1 MKTPYLIFTENN
13 NYKNTLNMLKKT
25 IISDKD
31 LPKEKLNKI
40 NRLFVIEGGVFPKEI
55 INDNDLLIKIDNKD
69 ISEEE
74 LKGYS
79 IGAVLIV
86 QDLMND
92 NFFVFTSV
100 DSVCLKKNKVL
111 DPVSLEEAVK
121 KISNDVTTII
131 QSYEI
136 NKIMDNEK
144 EIQEDDY
151 FIDEI

>member
-1 MKTPYLIFTENN
+1 MKTPYLIFTEDN

-31 LPKEKLNKI
+31 LPKEELNKI

-55 INDNDLLIKIDNKD
+55 INDNYLLLKIDNKD

-74 LKGYS
+74 LKRYS

-92 NFFVFTSV
+92 NFIVFTSV
-100 DSVCLKKNKVL
+100 DKENKVL

-121 KISNDVTTII
+121 KISNDITTMI
-131 QSYEI
+131 QSYEV

>member
-25 IISDKD
+25 AISDKN
-31 LPKEKLNKI
+31 LPKEELNKV

-55 INDNDLLIKIDNKD
+55 INDNDLLEKISNKD

-74 LKGYS
+74 LKKYS
-79 IGAVLIV
+79 IGVVLIV
-86 QDLMND
+86 QDLISNGFM
-92 NFFVFTSV
+92 VLTSV
-100 DSVCLKKNKVL
+100 DKENKVI
-111 DPVSLEEAVK
+111 DPISLEDAVK
-121 KISNDVTTII
+121 KISNDVTTMI
-131 QSYEI
+131 QSYEV
-136 NKIMDNEK
+136 NKIIDDEK

>member
-25 IISDKD
+25 AISDKD
-31 LPKEKLNKI
+31 LPKEELNKV

-55 INDNDLLIKIDNKD
+55 INDNDLLEKISNKD

-74 LKGYS
+74 LKKYS
-79 IGAVLIV
+79 IGVVLIV
-86 QDLMND
+86 QDLISNGFM
-92 NFFVFTSV
+92 VLTSI
-100 DSVCLKKNKVL
+100 DKENKVI
-111 DPVSLEEAVK
+111 DPISLEDAVK

-131 QSYEI
+131 QSYEV
-136 NKIMDNEK
+136 NKIMNNEK

>member
-25 IISDKD
+25 AISDKN
-31 LPKEKLNKI
+31 LPKEELNKV

-55 INDNDLLIKIDNKD
+55 INDNNLLEKISNKD

-74 LKGYS
+74 LKKYS
-79 IGAVLIV
+79 IGVVLIV
-86 QDLMND
+86 QDLISNGFM
-92 NFFVFTSV
+92 VLTSV
-100 DSVCLKKNKVL
+100 DKENKVI
-111 DPVSLEEAVK
+111 DPISLEDAVK
-121 KISNDVTTII
+121 KISNDVTTMI
-131 QSYEI
+131 QSYEV
-136 NKIMDNEK
+136 NKIIDDEK

>member
-1 MKTPYLIFTENN
+1 MKTPYLIFTEDN

-31 LPKEKLNKI
+31 LPKGELNKI

-55 INDNDLLIKIDNKD
+55 INDNYLLLKIDNKD

-74 LKGYS
+74 LKRYS

-92 NFFVFTSV
+92 NFIVFTSV
-100 DSVCLKKNKVL
+100 DKENKVL

-121 KISNDVTTII
+121 KISNDVTTMI
-131 QSYEI
+131 QSYEV

>member
-1 MKTPYLIFTENN
+1 MKTPYLIFTEDN

-31 LPKEKLNKI
+31 LPKEELNKI

-74 LKGYS
+74 LKRYS

-92 NFFVFTSV
+92 NFIVFTSV
-100 DSVCLKKNKVL
+100 DKENKVL

-121 KISNDVTTII
+121 KISNDVTTMI
-131 QSYEI
+131 QSYEV

>member
-1 MKTPYLIFTENN
+1 MKTPYLIFTEDN

-31 LPKEKLNKI
+31 LPKEELNKI
-40 NRLFVIEGGVFPKEI
+40 NRLFVIEGGVFPEEI
-55 INDNDLLIKIDNKD
+55 IKDNYLFMKIDNKD

-74 LKGYS
+74 LKRYS

-92 NFFVFTSV
+92 NFIVFTSV
-100 DSVCLKKNKVL
+100 DKENKVL
-111 DPVSLEEAVK
+111 NPVSLEEAVK
-121 KISNDVTTII
+121 KISNDVTTMI
-131 QSYEI
+131 QSYEV

>member
-1 MKTPYLIFTENN
+1 MKTPYLIFTEDN

-31 LPKEKLNKI
+31 LPKEELNKI
-40 NRLFVIEGGVFPKEI
+40 NRLFVIEGGVFPEEI
-55 INDNDLLIKIDNKD
+55 IKDNYFFRKIDNRD

-74 LKGYS
+74 LKRYS

-92 NFFVFTSV
+92 NFIVFTSV
-100 DSVCLKKNKVL
+100 DKENKVL

-121 KISNDVTTII
+121 KISNDVTTMI
-131 QSYEI
+131 QSYEV
-136 NKIMDNEK
+136 NKIMDNKK

>member
-25 IISDKD
+25 AISDKN
-31 LPKEKLNKI
+31 LPKEELNKV

-55 INDNDLLIKIDNKD
+55 INDNNLLEKISNKD

-74 LKGYS
+74 LKKYS
-79 IGAVLIV
+79 IGVVLIV
-86 QDLMND
+86 QDLISNGFM
-92 NFFVFTSV
+92 VLTSV
-100 DSVCLKKNKVL
+100 DKENKVI
-111 DPVSLEEAVK
+111 DPISLEDAVK
-121 KISNDVTTII
+121 KISNDVTTMI
-131 QSYEI
+131 QSYEG
-136 NKIMDNEK
+136 NKIIDDEK

>member
-25 IISDKD
+25 AISDKD
-31 LPKEKLNKI
+31 LPKEELNKI

-55 INDNDLLIKIDNKD
+55 INDNDLLEKISNKD

-74 LKGYS
+74 LKKYS
-79 IGAVLIV
+79 IGVVLIV
-86 QDLMND
+86 QDLISNGFM
-92 NFFVFTSV
+92 VLTSV
-100 DSVCLKKNKVL
+100 DKENKVI
-111 DPVSLEEAVK
+111 DPISLEDAVK

-131 QSYEI
+131 QSYEV
-136 NKIMDNEK
+136 NKIMNNEK

>member
-1 MKTPYLIFTENN
+1 MKTPYLIFTEDN

-31 LPKEKLNKI
+31 LPKEELNKI

-55 INDNDLLIKIDNKD
+55 INDNYLLLKIDNKD

-74 LKGYS
+74 LKRYS

-92 NFFVFTSV
+92 NFIVFTSA
-100 DSVCLKKNKVL
+100 DKENKVL

-121 KISNDVTTII
+121 KISNDVITMI
-131 QSYEI
+131 QSYEV
-136 NKIMDNEK
+136 NKIIDDEK

>member
-25 IISDKD
+25 AISDKN
-31 LPKEKLNKI
+31 LPKEELNKV

-55 INDNDLLIKIDNKD
+55 INDNNLLEKISNKD

-74 LKGYS
+74 LKKYS
-79 IGAVLIV
+79 IGVVLIV
-86 QDLMND
+86 QDLISNGFM
-92 NFFVFTSV
+92 VLTSV
-100 DSVCLKKNKVL
+100 DKENKVI
-111 DPVSLEEAVK
+111 DPISLEDAVK

-131 QSYEI
+131 QSYEV
-136 NKIMDNEK
+136 NKIMNNEK

>member
-25 IISDKD
+25 AILDKD
-31 LPKEKLNKI
+31 LPKEELNKI

-55 INDNDLLIKIDNKD
+55 INDNNLLEKISNKD

-74 LKGYS
+74 LKKYS
-79 IGAVLIV
+79 IGVVLII
-86 QDLMND
+86 QDLISNGFM
-92 NFFVFTSV
+92 VLTSV
-100 DSVCLKKNKVL
+100 DKENKVI
-111 DPVSLEEAVK
+111 DPISLEDAVK

-131 QSYEI
+131 QSYEV
-136 NKIMDNEK
+136 NKIMNNEK

>member
-1 MKTPYLIFTENN
+1 MKTPYLIFTEDN

-31 LPKEKLNKI
+31 LPKGELNKI

-55 INDNDLLIKIDNKD
+55 INDNYLLLKIDNKD

-74 LKGYS
+74 LKRYS

-92 NFFVFTSV
+92 NFIVFTSV
-100 DSVCLKKNKVL
+100 DKENKVL

-121 KISNDVTTII
+121 KISNDVTTMI
-131 QSYEI
+131 QSYEV

-151 FIDEI
+151 FINEI

>member
-1 MKTPYLIFTENN
+1 MKTPYLIFTEDN

-31 LPKEKLNKI
+31 LPKEELNKI

-55 INDNDLLIKIDNKD
+55 INDNYLLLKIDNKD

-74 LKGYS
+74 LKRYS

-92 NFFVFTSV
+92 NFIVFTSV
-100 DSVCLKKNKVL
+100 DKENKVL

-121 KISNDVTTII
+121 KISNDVTTMI
-131 QSYEI
+131 QSYEV

>member
-1 MKTPYLIFTENN
+1 MKTPYLIFTEDN

-25 IISDKD
+25 IIPDKD
-31 LPKEKLNKI
+31 LPKEELNKI

-55 INDNDLLIKIDNKD
+55 INDNYLLLKIDNKD

-74 LKGYS
+74 LKRYS

-92 NFFVFTSV
+92 NFIVFTSV
-100 DSVCLKKNKVL
+100 DKENKVL

-131 QSYEI
+131 QSYEV
-136 NKIMDNEK
+136 NKIMDDEK

>member
-1 MKTPYLIFTENN
+1 
-13 NYKNTLNMLKKT
+13 
-25 IISDKD
+25 
-31 LPKEKLNKI
+31 
-40 NRLFVIEGGVFPKEI
+40 
-55 INDNDLLIKIDNKD
+55 
-69 ISEEE
+69 
-74 LKGYS
+74 
-79 IGAVLIV
+79 
-86 QDLMND
+86 MND